1 MTGGDLM
8 RGVNY
13 IVDDTG
19 KRKAVMIDLA
29 DWGKLWE
36 DFQDVI
42 VSESRKSEPTIAW
55 NTLKAELERGNNE
68 SA

>member
-1 MTGGDLM
+1 M
-8 RGVNY
+8 RGINY
-13 IVDDTG
+13 LIDDTG
-19 KRKAVMIDLA
+19 KRKAVMIDLG

-42 VSESRKSEPTIAW
+42 VSEARKDEPTIPW
-55 NTLKAELERGNNE
+55 DKFKSELERDNAR

>member
-1 MTGGDLM
+1 M

-19 KRKAVMIDLA
+19 KRKAVMIDLG

-42 VSESRKSEPTIAW
+42 ISESRKNEPTIPFDS
-55 NTLKAELERGNNE
+55 LKADLERDTHE

>member
-1 MTGGDLM
+1 M

-13 IVDDTG
+13 IVDDAG

-42 VSESRKSEPTIAW
+42 VSESRKNEPTISW
-55 NTLKAELERGNNE
+55 NALKTELERDNSE
-68 SA
+68 SE

>member
-1 MTGGDLM
+1 M

-19 KRKAVMIDLA
+19 KRKAVMIDLG

-42 VSESRKSEPTIAW
+42 ISESRKNEPTIPFDS
-55 NTLKAELERGNNE
+55 LKADLERE
-68 SA
+68 SKHE